1 MNKYLKEL
9 LASIC
14 LAILSLGF
22 CSPAY
27 PDTRYESVNKPG
39 ISSKFNKSRQ
49 NESKRNNSV
58 RLLADFSAAIEAAGV
73 SGGDYTA
80 IITRK
85 LQFDAL
91 RIRDWFLQ
99 FGVREYSMLDP
110 SPSQLDHELEYLGIG
125 YKIADGGIKLF
136 WDHTC
141 HNPSRKLPK
150 EKRNDIH
157 WNELGIGYETT
168 GMMLGHKNDGVKF
181 NSGSEWLN
189 NINWRASLS
198 KIWMRTENEYEW
210 MFELGVRDDVFR
222 ICNQVFYIQVILNSI
237 YDDRGITIDPCL
249 EIGDRIRLNE
259 NIYLIPFV
267 SYTHFHDWYSL
278 DKGEDFFFAGLCLE
292 MGLGQENFNT
302 FSNSKKVKVSWAPK
316 FHINGGYANII
327 DNEDYGH
334 SSDLVIDLELLQ
346 LDREKTLSVNTYVG
360 ILTLPHDLNPYV
372 VIYKIG
378 PSLEMELDNLDLMI
392 FHSYSCLYGLED
404 TGVVRD
410 YNLLGLELK
419 NSDTSRWN
427 WDVKIGV
434 YPSTQDF
441 DYWGDLY
448 GSLGYD
454 FCKEGVAPH
463 INCSGHYLQGSDS
476 VFGYAVEA
484 GVRIPGKAG
493 SCNIYLCLQ
502 DDFDVFRFGKGR
514 QTLLGIRFKF

>member
-1 MNKYLKEL
+1 MNTYLKEL
-9 LASIC
+9 LTSIC
-14 LAILSLGF
+14 LATLVLGF

-27 PDTRYESVNKPG
+27 PDTQYESVNKQRV
-39 ISSKFNKSRQ
+39 SSKSNKSRQ
-49 NESKRNNSV
+49 NESKRNNSFQ
-58 RLLADFSAAIEAAGV
+58 LLADLSAAIEAAGV
-73 SGGDYTA
+73 SGGDYSA

-91 RIRDWFLQ
+91 KMRDWSLQ
-99 FGVREYSMLDP
+99 FGIREQSMLDP
-110 SPSQLDHELEYLGIG
+110 SPSQLDHELEYVGIG
-125 YKIADGGIKLF
+125 YNMVDGRLKLL

-157 WNELGIGYETT
+157 WNELGIGYETP
-168 GMMLGHKNDGVKF
+168 GMMLGHKNHGVTF
-181 NSGSEWLN
+181 NSGSEWLHN
-189 NINWRASLS
+189 TNWRASLS

-210 MFELGVRDDVFR
+210 MFKLGIRDDVFR
-222 ICNQVFYIQVILNSI
+222 TGNQVFYIRVSLSSI

-259 NIYLIPFV
+259 NIYVIPFV

-278 DKGEDFFFAGLCLE
+278 DRREDFFFTGLCLE
-292 MGLGQENFNT
+292 MGLGQESFPG
-302 FSNSKKVKVSWAPK
+302 FSNSEKVKVSWAPK
-316 FHINGGYANII
+316 FHINGGYATII

-334 SSDLVIDLELLQ
+334 SSDFVVDVELLKVDQ
-346 LDREKTLSVNTYVG
+346 DKTLSVNTYAG
-360 ILTLPHDLNPYV
+360 ILTLPHDLNPYAA
-372 VIYKIG
+372 IYKIG
-378 PSLEMELDNLDLMI
+378 PCLEMGLDNCDVMI
-392 FHSYSCLYGLED
+392 FHSYSWLYGLEN
-404 TGVVRD
+404 TGVVRN

-419 NSDTSRWN
+419 NTTTSHWN

-454 FCKEGVAPH
+454 FYKEGLSPYIH
-463 INCSGHYLQGSDS
+463 CSGHYLQGSDS
-476 VFGYAVEA
+476 VFGYAVET
-484 GVRIPGKAG
+484 GVKIPGKAG
-493 SCNIYLCLQ
+493 SCTIYLCLQ

-514 QTLLGIRFKF
+514 QTVLGIKFKF

>member
-1 MNKYLKEL
+1 MNTYLKGL

-22 CSPAY
+22 YSPAF

-58 RLLADFSAAIEAAGV
+58 RLLADLSVAIEAAGV

-85 LQFDAL
+85 LEFDVL
-91 RIRDWFLQ
+91 RIRDWSLQ
-99 FGVREYSMLDP
+99 FGIREESMFDP
-110 SPSQLDHELEYLGIG
+110 SPSQLDHELEYAGIG
-125 YKIADGGIKLF
+125 YKIADGELKLF

-157 WNELGIGYETT
+157 WNELGIGYETR
-168 GMMLGHKNDGVKF
+168 GMMLGHKNHGVRF
-181 NSGSEWLN
+181 DSGSEWLH

-210 MFELGVRDDVFR
+210 MFKLGIRDDVFR
-222 ICNQVFYIQVILNSI
+222 VGNQLFYIQASLNSI
-237 YDDRGITIDPCL
+237 SDDRGITIDPCL

-259 NIYLIPFV
+259 NIYVIPFV
-267 SYTHFHDWYSL
+267 SCTHFHDWYRL

-292 MGLGQENFNT
+292 MGLGQENLT
-302 FSNSKKVKVSWAPK
+302 AFSNSEKVKVSWAPK
-316 FHINGGYANII
+316 FHINGGYATII
-327 DNEDYGH
+327 DDEDYGH
-334 SSDLVIDLELLQ
+334 SSDFALDLELLK
-346 LDREKTLSVNTYVG
+346 LDQDKTLNLTTYAG
-360 ILTLPHDLNPYV
+360 ILTLPHDLNPHV

-378 PSLEMELDNLDLMI
+378 PSLKMELDTCDVMI
-392 FHSYSCLYGLED
+392 FHSYSCLYDLEN
-404 TGVVRD
+404 TGVVRN
-410 YNLLGLELK
+410 YSLLGLRLK
-419 NSDTSRWN
+419 NSTTSHLN
-427 WDVKIGV
+427 WDAKIGV

-448 GSLGYD
+448 GSLGYN
-454 FCKEGVAPH
+454 FYKEGLSPYIH
-463 INCSGHYLQGSDS
+463 CSGHYLQGGDS

-484 GVRIPGKAG
+484 GVRIPGKVG
-493 SCNIYLCLQ
+493 SCNIYLSLQ